1 MSNDDQLKVRQTV
14 SKKKSFKELTIVRDI
29 IFWIDFVG
37 EGQNENAIFARPFN
51 EKEAFPQKLTIKKY
65 NIKNNFHG
73 YGGKSYKCIYLKNNF
88 YLIWIDQITNAV
100 WFQIFKEVASNY
112 RIQKRYLDSVQEPR
126 QLSKSIDGN
135 FDSSFVISQKNFL
148 YGICEINNRDY
159 LFSLNLK
166 KTKQDI
172 YRIKKFKNFAGELSS
187 NSSASLL
194 SWVEWDSPYM
204 PWEKNDLCFAQIDLD
219 GDIKKI
225 TKFSNNLINAKKNVS
240 FFQPY
245 WISETL
251 LVCSED
257 SSGWWNLLF
266 LDVSEI
272 ENIGIKKRVE
282 RNLIEYGVPQWVSG
296 ITFFSGSIKN
306 LFCIAKKDDGLIV
319 EQYKDLVLVKEFS
332 TPFTSISDFSVF
344 GKKVLLK
351 GNGSDFLGIV
361 FEIDFAKKILSN
373 FSEPIFVHLIKD
385 CSKPETFW
393 FNGFEDQSTHSFL
406 YKPLVE
412 NFRKPPLLVRAHSG
426 PTSCFDGSYNS
437 EVQYWTSKGFF
448 VAEVNYGGSSGF
460 GKAYRERLNYKWG
473 IVDSYDCKALVL
485 ELIKS
490 NQVDSEEVVIFGNS
504 AGGFTALNCLL
515 YLSFFTAAICKYPV
529 LNLKAMHYNTHRFE
543 KDYLNS
549 LVGNYAKNHDD
560 YINRSPINHIN
571 KIKKPILLFHGKKDT
586 VISYKQ
592 TLKIQEILIQNNKY
606 SEVIFFDNEGHG
618 FRNIENKEVVMQKSK
633 EFLKNALNKPLKLRK
648 YTQPTKAS
656 QKKRVEVKKKR
667 GELKKRRQKETTYQ
681 I

>member
-29 IFWIDFVG
+29 IFWIDLVG

-51 EKEAFPQKLTIKKY
+51 EKEAFPQKLTSKKY

-112 RIQKRYLDSVQEPR
+112 RSQKRYLDSVQEPR

-187 NSSASLL
+187 NTSFSLF

-219 GDIKKI
+219 GEITKIKK
-225 TKFSNNLINAKKNVS
+225 FSDKLINAQKNVS

-257 SSGWWNLLF
+257 SSGWWNLLI
-266 LDVSEI
+266 LDASKI
-272 ENIGIKKRVE
+272 ENISIKKRVK
-282 RNLIEYGVPQWVSG
+282 RNFVEYGVPQWVSG
-296 ITFFSGSIKN
+296 ITFFSWKIKDLFCLAKKEKN
-306 LFCIAKKDDGLIV
+306 LVV
-319 EQYKDLVLVKEFS
+319 EQYKNLKFVKEFS

-344 GKKVLLK
+344 EKKVVLK
-351 GNGSDFLGIV
+351 GHGSDFLGNLLEIDCKNEVLSNV
-361 FEIDFAKKILSN
+361 FEETNA
-373 FSEPIFVHLIKD
+373 EHIKD
-385 CSKPETFW
+385 CSKPESFW
-393 FNGFEDQSTHSFL
+393 FKGFEDKSTHSFL
-406 YKPLVE
+406 YRPLVE
-412 NFRKPPLLVRAHSG
+412 KFRKPPLFVRAHSG
-426 PTSCFDGSYNS
+426 PTLFFDGSYNS

-473 IVDSYDCKALVL
+473 IVDSYDCKALAL

-490 NQVDSEEVVIFGNS
+490 NQVDSEKVVISGNS
-504 AGGFTALNCLL
+504 AGGLTALNCLL
-515 YLSFFTAAICKYPV
+515 YGSIFTAAICKYPV
-529 LNLKAMHYNTHRFE
+529 IDLKDMYYNTHRFE

-560 YINRSPINHIN
+560 YINRSPINYIN
-571 KIKKPILLFHGKKDT
+571 KIKKPILLFHGKKDI

-592 TLKIQEILIQNNKY
+592 TLKIQEILNQNNKY

-618 FRNIENKEVVMQKSK
+618 FRNIETKEVVMQKSQ
-633 EFLKNALNKPLKLRK
+633 EFLKNALN
-648 YTQPTKAS
+648 
-656 QKKRVEVKKKR
+656 
-667 GELKKRRQKETTYQ
+667 

>member
-1 MSNDDQLKVRQTV
+1 MRHDYKLNVRQTE
-14 SKKKSFKELTIVRDI
+14 SKKIAFKELTIIRDI
-29 IFWIDFVG
+29 TFWIDVVG
-37 EGQNENAIFARPFN
+37 ESQNENAIFARPFN
-51 EKEAFPQKLTIKKY
+51 VKEAIPQQLTSKKY
-65 NIKNNFHG
+65 KIKNNFHG
-73 YGGKSYKCIYLKNNF
+73 YGGKSYKCINFKNNF
-88 YLIWIDQITNAV
+88 YLIWIDQITKAV
-100 WFQIFKEVASNY
+100 WFQIFKEAESTDISQN
-112 RIQKRYLDSVQEPR
+112 KYLVSVQEPN
-126 QLSKSIDGN
+126 QLSKSIHGN
-135 FDSSFVISQKNFL
+135 FDSSFVISKKNLL

-172 YRIKKFKNFAGELSS
+172 HRIKKFKNFAGELSS
-187 NSSASLL
+187 NRSANLL
-194 SWVEWDSPYM
+194 SWIEWDSPYM
-204 PWEKNDLCFAQIDLD
+204 PWEKNELFFAQIDHN
-219 GDIKKI
+219 GEIQKIK
-225 TKFSNNLINAKKNVS
+225 KFSNKLINSKKNVS

-245 WISETL
+245 WISETH

-272 ENIGIKKRVE
+272 ENIFIKKRVE
-282 RNLIEYGVPQWVSG
+282 RNFIEYGAPQWVTG
-296 ITFFSGSIKN
+296 ITFFSGNKKN
-306 LFCIAKKDDGLIV
+306 LFCVAKKENSLIL
-319 EQYKDLVLVKEFS
+319 EQYKDLEFVKEFS

-344 GKKVLLK
+344 RKKVLLK
-351 GNGSDFLGIV
+351 GYGSDFLGIV
-361 FEIDFAKKILSN
+361 FEIDFAKKVLSN
-373 FSEPIFVHLIKD
+373 FSEHNHFDHIKD

-393 FNGFEDQSTHSFL
+393 FKGFEDKSTHCFL
-406 YKPLVE
+406 YRPLVE

-485 ELIKS
+485 ELIKL
-490 NQVDSEEVVIFGNS
+490 NQVDSEKVVIFGNS
-504 AGGFTALNCLL
+504 AGGLTALNCLL
-515 YLSFFTAAICKYPV
+515 YGSIFSAAICKYPV
-529 LNLKAMHYNTHRFE
+529 TDLKDMHYNTHRFE

-549 LVGNYAKNHDD
+549 LVGNYAKDHYD

-618 FRNIENKEVVMQKSK
+618 FRNIENKEEVMQKSQK
-633 EFLKNALNKPLKLRK
+633 FLKNALN
-648 YTQPTKAS
+648 
-656 QKKRVEVKKKR
+656 
-667 GELKKRRQKETTYQ
+667 

>member
-1 MSNDDQLKVRQTV
+1 M
-14 SKKKSFKELTIVRDI
+14 
-29 IFWIDFVG
+29 
-37 EGQNENAIFARPFN
+37 
-51 EKEAFPQKLTIKKY
+51 
-65 NIKNNFHG
+65 
-73 YGGKSYKCIYLKNNF
+73 
-88 YLIWIDQITNAV
+88 IWIDQITNAV

-112 RIQKRYLDSVQEPR
+112 RSQKRYLDSVQEPR
-126 QLSKSIDGN
+126 QLSKSIVGN
-135 FDSSFVISQKNFL
+135 FDSSFVISHKNFL

-172 YRIKKFKNFAGELSS
+172 HRIKKFKNFAGELSS
-187 NSSASLL
+187 NTSISLI

-219 GDIKKI
+219 GEITKIKK
-225 TKFSNNLINAKKNVS
+225 FSDNLINAKKNVS

-266 LDVSEI
+266 LDASKI
-272 ENIGIKKRVE
+272 ENIFIKKRVE
-282 RNLIEYGVPQWVSG
+282 RNFVEYGVPQWVSG
-296 ITFFSGSIKN
+296 ITFFSGDIKN
-306 LFCIAKKDDGLIV
+306 LFCLAKKENNFVV
-319 EQYKDLVLVKEFS
+319 EQYKDLQFVKEFS

-344 GKKVLLK
+344 RNNVLLK
-351 GNGSDFLGIV
+351 GYGSDFLGNLLEIDCKKEVLLNV
-361 FEIDFAKKILSN
+361 FEEINA
-373 FSEPIFVHLIKD
+373 EYIKD
-385 CSKPETFW
+385 CSKPESFW
-393 FNGFEDQSTHSFL
+393 FKGFEDKSTHSFL
-406 YKPLVE
+406 YRPLVE
-412 NFRKPPLLVRAHSG
+412 KFRKPPLFVRAHSG
-426 PTSCFDGSYNS
+426 PTSFFDGSYNS
-437 EVQYWTSKGFF
+437 EVQHWTSKGFL

-460 GKAYRERLNYKWG
+460 GKAYRDRLHNKWG
-473 IVDSYDCKALVL
+473 IVDSYDCKALAL

-490 NQVDSEEVVIFGNS
+490 DLVDSEKVVIFGNS
-504 AGGFTALNCLL
+504 AGGLTALNCLL
-515 YLSFFTAAICKYPV
+515 YGSIFKAAICKYPV
-529 LNLKAMHYNTHRFE
+529 IDLKDMHYNTHRFE

-549 LVGNYAKNHDD
+549 LVGNYEQNYDN

-606 SEVIFFDNEGHG
+606 SEVMFFENEGHG
-618 FRNIENKEVVMQKSK
+618 FKNIENKEVVMQKSQ
-633 EFLKNALNKPLKLRK
+633 EFLKNALN
-648 YTQPTKAS
+648 
-656 QKKRVEVKKKR
+656 
-667 GELKKRRQKETTYQ
+667 

>member
-1 MSNDDQLKVRQTV
+1 
-14 SKKKSFKELTIVRDI
+14 
-29 IFWIDFVG
+29 
-37 EGQNENAIFARPFN
+37 
-51 EKEAFPQKLTIKKY
+51 
-65 NIKNNFHG
+65 
-73 YGGKSYKCIYLKNNF
+73 
-88 YLIWIDQITNAV
+88 LIWIDQITNAV

-112 RIQKRYLDSVQEPR
+112 RSQKRYLDSVQQPR

-187 NSSASLL
+187 NTSVSIL

-204 PWEKNDLCFAQIDLD
+204 PWEKNELFFAQIDLD
-219 GDIKKI
+219 GEITKIKK
-225 TKFSNNLINAKKNVS
+225 FSDKLINAKKNVS

-266 LDVSEI
+266 LDASKI
-272 ENIGIKKRVE
+272 ENIFIKKRVE
-282 RNLIEYGVPQWVSG
+282 RNFVEYGVPQWVSG
-296 ITFFSGSIKN
+296 ITFFSGDIKD
-306 LFCIAKKDDGLIV
+306 LFCLAKKENNFVV
-319 EQYKDLVLVKEFS
+319 EQYIDLQLVKEFS

-344 GKKVLLK
+344 EKKVVLK
-351 GNGSDFLGIV
+351 GHGSNFHGNLLEIDCKKEVLSNV
-361 FEIDFAKKILSN
+361 FEEINA
-373 FSEPIFVHLIKD
+373 EYIKD
-385 CSKPETFW
+385 CLKPESYW
-393 FNGFEDQSTHSFL
+393 FKGFESQYTHSFL
-406 YKPLVE
+406 YRPLVK

-473 IVDSYDCKALVL
+473 IVDSYDCKALAL

-490 NQVDSEEVVIFGNS
+490 NQVDSEKVVIFGNS
-504 AGGFTALNCLL
+504 AGGLTALNCLL
-515 YLSFFTAAICKYPV
+515 YGSIFTAAICKYPV
-529 LNLKAMHYNTHRFE
+529 IDLEDMHYNTHRFE

-618 FRNIENKEVVMQKSK
+618 FRNIENKEVVMQKSQ
-633 EFLKNALNKPLKLRK
+633 EFLKNALNF
-648 YTQPTKAS
+648 
-656 QKKRVEVKKKR
+656 
-667 GELKKRRQKETTYQ
+667 
-681 I
+681 

>member
-1 MSNDDQLKVRQTV
+1 MSNDDQLKIKQTV
-14 SKKKSFKELTIVRDI
+14 FKKKSLKELTIVRNI
-29 IFWIDFVG
+29 IFWIDNVG

-51 EKEAFPQKLTIKKY
+51 EKEAFPQKLTSKKY

-88 YLIWIDQITNAV
+88 YLVWIDQITKAV

-112 RIQKRYLDSVQEPR
+112 RSQKKYLDSVQEPR

-135 FDSSFVISQKNFL
+135 FDSSFVISQKFFL

-187 NSSASLL
+187 NTSVSLL

-204 PWEKNDLCFAQIDLD
+204 PWEKNDLCFAQIGLD
-219 GDIKKI
+219 GEIIKIKK
-225 TKFSNNLINAKKNVS
+225 FSDKLINAKKNVS

-266 LDVSEI
+266 LDASKI
-272 ENIGIKKRVE
+272 ENIFIKKRVE
-282 RNLIEYGVPQWVSG
+282 RNFVEYGVPQWVSG
-296 ITFFSGSIKN
+296 ITFFSGDLKD
-306 LFCIAKKDDGLIV
+306 LFCLAKKENNLVV
-319 EQYKDLVLVKEFS
+319 EQYKDLQFVKEFS

-344 GKKVLLK
+344 KKKVVLK
-351 GNGSDFLGIV
+351 GNGSDFLGNFLEIDYKKEVLSNV
-361 FEIDFAKKILSN
+361 FEEINA
-373 FSEPIFVHLIKD
+373 EYIKD
-385 CSKPETFW
+385 CSKPESFW
-393 FNGFEDQSTHSFL
+393 FKGFEDKSTHSFL
-406 YKPLVE
+406 YRPLVE
-412 NFRKPPLLVRAHSG
+412 NFEKPPLLVRAHSG

-473 IVDSYDCKALVL
+473 IVDSYDCKALAL

-490 NQVDSEEVVIFGNS
+490 NQVDSEKVVIFGNS
-504 AGGFTALNCLL
+504 AGGLTALNCLL
-515 YLSFFTAAICKYPV
+515 NGSIFSAAICKYPV
-529 LNLKAMHYNTHRFE
+529 IDLKDMHYNTHRFE
-543 KDYLNS
+543 KDYLRS
-549 LVGNYAKNHDD
+549 LLGNYEEHLDD
-560 YINRSPINHIN
+560 YINRSPINQIN

-592 TLKIQEILIQNNKY
+592 TLKIQEILIQKNKY

-618 FRNIENKEVVMQKSK
+618 FRNIENKEVVMQKSQ
-633 EFLKNALNKPLKLRK
+633 EFLKNALN
-648 YTQPTKAS
+648 
-656 QKKRVEVKKKR
+656 
-667 GELKKRRQKETTYQ
+667 

>member
-1 MSNDDQLKVRQTV
+1 MSNDDQLKVRHTV

-29 IFWIDFVG
+29 IFWIDLVG
-37 EGQNENAIFARPFN
+37 EDQNENAIFVRPFN
-51 EKEAFPQKLTIKKY
+51 EKEALPQKLTSKKY

-88 YLIWIDQITNAV
+88 YLIWIDQITNAL

-112 RIQKRYLDSVQEPR
+112 RSQKRYLDLVQEPR

-135 FDSSFVISQKNFL
+135 FDSSFVISKKNFL

-172 YRIKKFKNFAGELSS
+172 YQIKKFKNFAGELSS
-187 NSSASLL
+187 NTSVSLL

-204 PWEKNDLCFAQIDLD
+204 PWDKNDLCFAQIDLD
-219 GDIKKI
+219 GEITIIKK
-225 TKFSNNLINAKKNVS
+225 FSDKLINAKKNVS

-266 LDVSEI
+266 LDASKI
-272 ENIGIKKRVE
+272 ENIFIKKRVK
-282 RNLIEYGVPQWVSG
+282 RNFVEYGVPQWVSG
-296 ITFFSGSIKN
+296 ITFFSGDIKD
-306 LFCIAKKDDGLIV
+306 LFCLAKKENNLVV
-319 EQYKDLVLVKEFS
+319 EQYKDLQFVKEFS

-344 GKKVLLK
+344 EKKVVLK
-351 GNGSDFLGIV
+351 GHGSDFLGNLLEIDCNNEVLSNV
-361 FEIDFAKKILSN
+361 FEEIKA
-373 FSEPIFVHLIKD
+373 EYIKD

-393 FNGFEDQSTHSFL
+393 FKGFEAQSTHSLL

-460 GKAYRERLNYKWG
+460 GKVYRERLNYKWG
-473 IVDSYDCKALVL
+473 IVDSYDCKALAL

-490 NQVDSEEVVIFGNS
+490 NQVDSEKVVIFGNS
-504 AGGFTALNCLL
+504 AGGLTALNCLL
-515 YLSFFTAAICKYPV
+515 YGSIFTAAICKYPV
-529 LNLKAMHYNTHRFE
+529 IDLKDMHYNTHRFE

-549 LVGNYAKNHDD
+549 LVGNYAKKHDD
-560 YINRSPINHIN
+560 YINRSPINHID
-571 KIKKPILLFHGKKDT
+571 KIKKPILFFHGKKDT

-618 FRNIENKEVVMQKSK
+618 FRNIENKKAVMQKSQ
-633 EFLKNALNKPLKLRK
+633 EFLKNALN
-648 YTQPTKAS
+648 
-656 QKKRVEVKKKR
+656 
-667 GELKKRRQKETTYQ
+667 

>member
-1 MSNDDQLKVRQTV
+1 MSNDNKLKVRQTE
-14 SKKKSFKELTIVRDI
+14 SKKNAFKELTIIRDT
-29 IFWIDFVG
+29 IFWIDVVG
-37 EGQNENAIFARPFN
+37 EGQNKNAIFARPFN
-51 EKEAFPQKLTIKKY
+51 LKEAFPQQLTSKKY

-73 YGGKSYKCIYLKNNF
+73 YGGKSYKCINFKNNF
-88 YLIWIDQITNAV
+88 YLIWIDQITKAV
-100 WFQIFKEVASNY
+100 WFQIFKEAASTY
-112 RIQKRYLDSVQEPR
+112 RSQNKYLVSVQEPN

-135 FDSSFVISQKNFL
+135 FDSSFVISEKNLL

-172 YRIKKFKNFAGELSS
+172 HRIKKFKNFAGELSS
-187 NSSASLL
+187 NTSANLL
-194 SWVEWDSPYM
+194 SWIEWDSPYM
-204 PWEKNDLCFAQIDLD
+204 PWEKNELFFAQIDLN
-219 GDIKKI
+219 GEIQKIK
-225 TKFSNNLINAKKNVS
+225 KFSNNLINSKKNVS

-245 WISETL
+245 WISETH

-272 ENIGIKKRVE
+272 ENIFIKKRVE
-282 RNLIEYGVPQWVSG
+282 RNLIEYGAPQWVSG
-296 ITFFSGSIKN
+296 ITFFSGTIKN
-306 LFCIAKKDDGLIV
+306 LFCVAKKETCLIV
-319 EQYKDLVLVKEFS
+319 EQYKDLEFVKEFS

-344 GKKVLLK
+344 RTKVLFK
-351 GNGSDFLGIV
+351 GYGSDFLGIV
-361 FEIDFAKKILSN
+361 FEIDFAKKVLSN
-373 FSEPIFVHLIKD
+373 FSEQIFFDHMRD

-393 FNGFEDQSTHSFL
+393 FKGFEGQSTHSFL

-437 EVQYWTSKGFF
+437 EVQYWTSRGFF

-473 IVDSYDCKALVL
+473 IIDSYDCKALAL
-485 ELIKS
+485 ELIKL
-490 NQVDSEEVVIFGNS
+490 NQVDSEKVVIFGNS
-504 AGGFTALNCLL
+504 AGGLTALNCLL
-515 YLSFFTAAICKYPV
+515 YGSIFTAAICKYPV
-529 LNLKAMHYNTHRFE
+529 IDLKDMHYNTHRFE

-571 KIKKPILLFHGKKDT
+571 KIKKPILLFHGKKDK

-618 FRNIENKEVVMQKSK
+618 FRNIENKEVVMQKSQ
-633 EFLKNALNKPLKLRK
+633 EFLKSALN
-648 YTQPTKAS
+648 
-656 QKKRVEVKKKR
+656 
-667 GELKKRRQKETTYQ
+667 

>member
-14 SKKKSFKELTIVRDI
+14 SRKKSFKELTIVRNI
-29 IFWIDFVG
+29 IFWVDFVG
-37 EGQNENAIFARPFN
+37 EDQNENAIFARPFN
-51 EKEAFPQKLTIKKY
+51 EKEAFPQKLTSKKY

-100 WFQIFKEVASNY
+100 WFQIFKEEESNY

-148 YGICEINNRDY
+148 YGICEIKNRDY

-187 NSSASLL
+187 NTSVSLL
-194 SWVEWDSPYM
+194 SWVEWDYPYM

-219 GDIKKI
+219 GEITKIKK
-225 TKFSNNLINAKKNVS
+225 FSDKLINAKKKVS

-266 LDVSEI
+266 LEASKI
-272 ENIGIKKRVE
+272 ENIFIKKRVE
-282 RNLIEYGVPQWVSG
+282 RNFVEYGVPQWVSG
-296 ITFFSGSIKN
+296 ITFFSGDIKD
-306 LFCIAKKDDGLIV
+306 LFCLAKKENNLVV
-319 EQYKDLVLVKEFS
+319 EQYKDLQFVKEFS

-344 GKKVLLK
+344 EKKVVMK
-351 GNGSDFLGIV
+351 GHGYDFLGNFLEIDCKKEVLSNV
-361 FEIDFAKKILSN
+361 FEEINA
-373 FSEPIFVHLIKD
+373 EYIKD
-385 CSKPETFW
+385 SSKPESFW
-393 FNGFEDQSTHSFL
+393 FKGFEAQSTHSFL
-406 YKPLVE
+406 YRPLVE

-448 VAEVNYGGSSGF
+448 VAEVNYGGSSGY
-460 GKAYRERLNYKWG
+460 GKAYRERLNHKWG
-473 IVDSYDCKALVL
+473 IVDSYDCNALAL

-490 NQVDSEEVVIFGNS
+490 KKVDSEKVVIFGNS
-504 AGGFTALNCLL
+504 AGGLTALNCLL
-515 YLSFFTAAICKYPV
+515 YGSIFKAAICKYPV
-529 LNLKAMHYNTHRFE
+529 IDLKDMHYNTHRFE

-549 LVGNYAKNHDD
+549 LVGDYAKNHDD
-560 YINRSPINHIN
+560 YINRSPISHIN
-571 KIKKPILLFHGKKDT
+571 NIKKPILLFHGKKDT

-592 TLKIQEILIQNNKY
+592 TLRIQETLIQNNKY

-618 FRNIENKEVVMQKSK
+618 FRNIENREVVMQKSQ
-633 EFLKNALNKPLKLRK
+633 EFLKNALN
-648 YTQPTKAS
+648 
-656 QKKRVEVKKKR
+656 
-667 GELKKRRQKETTYQ
+667 

>member
-1 MSNDDQLKVRQTV
+1 MSNDDKLKVRQTE
-14 SKKKSFKELTIVRDI
+14 SKKKAFKELTIIRDT
-29 IFWIDFVG
+29 IFWIDVVG

-51 EKEAFPQKLTIKKY
+51 DKEAFPQKLTSKKY

-73 YGGKSYKCIYLKNNF
+73 YGGKSYKCINFKNNF
-88 YLIWIDQITNAV
+88 YLIWIDQITKAV
-100 WFQIFKEVASNY
+100 WFQIFKEAASTDRSQN
-112 RIQKRYLDSVQEPR
+112 KYLVSVQEPN

-135 FDSSFVISQKNFL
+135 FDSSFVISEKNLL

-172 YRIKKFKNFAGELSS
+172 HRIKKFKNFAGELSS
-187 NSSASLL
+187 NTSANLL
-194 SWVEWDSPYM
+194 SWIEWDSPYM
-204 PWEKNDLCFAQIDLD
+204 PWEKNELFFAQIDLD
-219 GDIKKI
+219 GEIQKIK
-225 TKFSNNLINAKKNVS
+225 KFSNKLINSKKNVS

-245 WISETL
+245 WISETH

-272 ENIGIKKRVE
+272 ENIFIKKRVE
-282 RNLIEYGVPQWVSG
+282 RNLIEYGAPQWVTG
-296 ITFFSGSIKN
+296 ITFFSGTIKN
-306 LFCIAKKDDGLIV
+306 LFCVAKKENSLIV
-319 EQYKDLVLVKEFS
+319 EQYKDLEFVKEFS

-344 GKKVLLK
+344 RKKVLLK
-351 GNGSDFLGIV
+351 GYGSDFLGIV
-361 FEIDFAKKILSN
+361 FEIDFAKKVLSN
-373 FSEPIFVHLIKD
+373 FSEQIFFDHIKD

-393 FNGFEDQSTHSFL
+393 FKGFEAQSTHSFL

-473 IVDSYDCKALVL
+473 IVDSYDCKALAL

-490 NQVDSEEVVIFGNS
+490 NQVDSEKVVIFGNS
-504 AGGFTALNCLL
+504 AGGLTALNCLL
-515 YLSFFTAAICKYPV
+515 YGSIFTAAICKYPV
-529 LNLKAMHYNTHRFE
+529 IDLKDMHYNTHRFE

-606 SEVIFFDNEGHG
+606 SEVIFFENEGHG
-618 FRNIENKEVVMQKSK
+618 FKNIENKEIVMQKSRK
-633 EFLKNALNKPLKLRK
+633 FLKKALNL
-648 YTQPTKAS
+648 
-656 QKKRVEVKKKR
+656 
-667 GELKKRRQKETTYQ
+667 
-681 I
+681 

>member
-1 MSNDDQLKVRQTV
+1 MSNDDKLKVKQTE
-14 SKKKSFKELTIVRDI
+14 SKKTSFKELTIIRDT
-29 IFWIDFVG
+29 IFWIDVVG
-37 EGQNENAIFARPFN
+37 ESQNENAIFARPFN
-51 EKEAFPQKLTIKKY
+51 DKEAFPQKLTSKKY

-73 YGGKSYKCIYLKNNF
+73 YGGKSYKCINFKNNF
-88 YLIWIDQITNAV
+88 YLIWIDQITKAV
-100 WFQIFKEVASNY
+100 WFQIFKEAASND
-112 RIQKRYLDSVQEPR
+112 RSQNKYLVSVQEPS

-135 FDSSFVISQKNFL
+135 FDSSFVISEKNFL

-166 KTKQDI
+166 KNKQDI
-172 YRIKKFKNFAGELSS
+172 HLIKKFKNFAAELSS
-187 NSSASLL
+187 NTSANLL
-194 SWVEWDSPYM
+194 SWIEWDYPYM
-204 PWEKNDLCFAQIDLD
+204 PWEKNELFFAQIDLD
-219 GDIKKI
+219 GEIQKIK
-225 TKFSNNLINAKKNVS
+225 KFSNKLINSKKNVS

-272 ENIGIKKRVE
+272 ESIVIKKRVK
-282 RNLIEYGVPQWVSG
+282 RNLIEYGAPQWVTG
-296 ITFFSGSIKN
+296 ITYFSGTIKN
-306 LFCIAKKDDGLIV
+306 LFCVAKKENSLIV
-319 EQYKDLVLVKEFS
+319 EQYEDLEFVKEFS

-344 GKKVLLK
+344 RKKVLFK
-351 GNGSDFLGIV
+351 GYGFDFLGIL
-361 FEIDFAKKILSN
+361 FEIDFAKKVLSN
-373 FSEPIFVHLIKD
+373 FSEQIFCDHIKD

-393 FNGFEDQSTHSFL
+393 FKGFEAKSTHSFL

-460 GKAYRERLNYKWG
+460 GKAYRERLNHKWG
-473 IVDSYDCKALVL
+473 IVDSYDCKALAL
-485 ELIKS
+485 ELIKL
-490 NQVDSEEVVIFGNS
+490 NQVDRENVVIFGNS
-504 AGGFTALNCLL
+504 AGGLTALNCLL
-515 YLSFFTAAICKYPV
+515 YGSIFTAAICKYPV
-529 LNLKAMHYNTHRFE
+529 VDLKDMHYNTHRFE

-549 LVGNYAKNHDD
+549 LVGNYAKNRDD
-560 YINRSPINHIN
+560 YINRSPIKHMY

-618 FRNIENKEVVMQKSK
+618 FRNVENKKIVMQKSQ
-633 EFLKNALNKPLKLRK
+633 EFLKNALN
-648 YTQPTKAS
+648 
-656 QKKRVEVKKKR
+656 
-667 GELKKRRQKETTYQ
+667 

>member
-14 SKKKSFKELTIVRDI
+14 SKKKSFKELTIVRNI
-29 IFWIDFVG
+29 IFWVDFVG
-37 EGQNENAIFARPFN
+37 EDQNENAIFARPFN
-51 EKEAFPQKLTIKKY
+51 EKEAFPQKLTSKKY

-100 WFQIFKEVASNY
+100 WFQIFKEEESNY

-187 NSSASLL
+187 NTSVSLL
-194 SWVEWDSPYM
+194 SWVEWDYPYM

-219 GDIKKI
+219 GEITKIKK
-225 TKFSNNLINAKKNVS
+225 FSDKLINAKKKVS

-266 LDVSEI
+266 LEASKI
-272 ENIGIKKRVE
+272 ENIFIKKRVE
-282 RNLIEYGVPQWVSG
+282 RNFVEYGVPQWVSG
-296 ITFFSGSIKN
+296 ITFFSGDIKD
-306 LFCIAKKDDGLIV
+306 LFCLAKKENNLVV
-319 EQYKDLVLVKEFS
+319 EQYKDLQFVKEFS
-332 TPFTSISDFSVF
+332 TSFTSISDFSVF
-344 GKKVLLK
+344 EKKVVMK
-351 GNGSDFLGIV
+351 GHGYDFLGNFLEIDCKKEVLSNV
-361 FEIDFAKKILSN
+361 FEEINA
-373 FSEPIFVHLIKD
+373 EYIKD
-385 CSKPETFW
+385 SSKPESFW
-393 FNGFEDQSTHSFL
+393 FKGFEAQSTHSFL
-406 YKPLVE
+406 YRPLVE

-448 VAEVNYGGSSGF
+448 VAEVNYGGSSGY
-460 GKAYRERLNYKWG
+460 GKAYRERLNHKWG
-473 IVDSYDCKALVL
+473 IVDSYDCNALAL

-490 NQVDSEEVVIFGNS
+490 KKVDSEKVVIFGNS
-504 AGGFTALNCLL
+504 AGGLTALNCLL
-515 YLSFFTAAICKYPV
+515 YGSIFKAAICKYPV
-529 LNLKAMHYNTHRFE
+529 IDLKDMHYNTHRFE

-549 LVGNYAKNHDD
+549 LVGDYAKNHDD
-560 YINRSPINHIN
+560 YINRSPISHIN
-571 KIKKPILLFHGKKDT
+571 NIKKPILLFHGKKDT

-592 TLKIQEILIQNNKY
+592 TLRIQETLIQNNKY

-618 FRNIENKEVVMQKSK
+618 FRNIENREVVMQKSQ
-633 EFLKNALNKPLKLRK
+633 EFLKNALN
-648 YTQPTKAS
+648 
-656 QKKRVEVKKKR
+656 
-667 GELKKRRQKETTYQ
+667 

>member
-37 EGQNENAIFARPFN
+37 ERQNENAIFARPFN
-51 EKEAFPQKLTIKKY
+51 EKEAFPQKLTSKKY

-112 RIQKRYLDSVQEPR
+112 RSPKRYLDSVQEPR
-126 QLSKSIDGN
+126 QLSKSIVGN

-159 LFSLNLK
+159 LFSLSLK

-187 NSSASLL
+187 NTSVSLL

-204 PWEKNDLCFAQIDLD
+204 HWEKNDLCFAQIDLD
-219 GDIKKI
+219 GEITKIKKLSD
-225 TKFSNNLINAKKNVS
+225 KLINAKKNVS
-240 FFQPY
+240 FVQPY
-245 WISETL
+245 WISESL

-266 LDVSEI
+266 LDASKI
-272 ENIGIKKRVE
+272 ENIFIKKRVE
-282 RNLIEYGVPQWVSG
+282 RNFVEYGVPQWVSG
-296 ITFFSGSIKN
+296 ITFFSGDIKD
-306 LFCIAKKDDGLIV
+306 LFCLAKKENNLVV
-319 EQYKDLVLVKEFS
+319 EQYKDLQFVKEFS

-344 GKKVLLK
+344 EKKVVLK
-351 GNGSDFLGIV
+351 GHGSDFLGNLLEIDCKKEVLSNV
-361 FEIDFAKKILSN
+361 FEEINA
-373 FSEPIFVHLIKD
+373 EYIKD

-393 FNGFEDQSTHSFL
+393 FKGFEAQSTHSFL

-448 VAEVNYGGSSGF
+448 VAEVNYGGSTGF

-473 IVDSYDCKALVL
+473 IVDSYDCKALAL

-490 NQVDSEEVVIFGNS
+490 NQVDSEKVVIFGNS
-504 AGGFTALNCLL
+504 AGGLTALNCLL
-515 YLSFFTAAICKYPV
+515 YGSIFTAAICKYPV
-529 LNLKAMHYNTHRFE
+529 IDLKDMHYNTHRFE

-549 LVGNYAKNHDD
+549 LVGNYSKNHDD
-560 YINRSPINHIN
+560 YINRSPINYLN
-571 KIKKPILLFHGKKDT
+571 KIKKPILLFHGKKDI

-606 SEVIFFDNEGHG
+606 SEVILFDNEGHG
-618 FRNIENKEVVMQKSK
+618 FRNIENKEVVMQKTQ
-633 EFLKNALNKPLKLRK
+633 EFLKNALN
-648 YTQPTKAS
+648 
-656 QKKRVEVKKKR
+656 
-667 GELKKRRQKETTYQ
+667 

>member
-1 MSNDDQLKVRQTV
+1 MSNDDKLKVRQTE
-14 SKKKSFKELTIVRDI
+14 SKKNAFKELTIIRDI
-29 IFWIDFVG
+29 IFWIDVVG
-37 EGQNENAIFARPFN
+37 EGRNENAIFARPFN
-51 EKEAFPQKLTIKKY
+51 AKEAIPQQLTSKKY
-65 NIKNNFHG
+65 DIKNNFHG
-73 YGGKSYKCIYLKNNF
+73 YGGKSYKCINFKNNF
-88 YLIWIDQITNAV
+88 YLIWIDQITKAV
-100 WFQIFKEVASNY
+100 WFQIFKEASSTY
-112 RIQKRYLDSVQEPR
+112 RSQNKYLVSVQEPN

-135 FDSSFVISQKNFL
+135 FDSSFVISANNLL

-172 YRIKKFKNFAGELSS
+172 HRIKKFKNFAGELSS
-187 NSSASLL
+187 NRSANLL
-194 SWVEWDSPYM
+194 SWIEWDSPYM
-204 PWEKNDLCFAQIDLD
+204 PWEKNELFFAQIDQD
-219 GDIKKI
+219 GEIQKIK
-225 TKFSNNLINAKKNVS
+225 KFSNKLINSQKNVS

-245 WISETL
+245 WISETH

-272 ENIGIKKRVE
+272 ENIFIEKRVE
-282 RNLIEYGVPQWVSG
+282 RNLIEYGAPQWVTG
-296 ITFFSGSIKN
+296 ITFFSGNKKN
-306 LFCIAKKDDGLIV
+306 FFCVAKKENSLIV
-319 EQYKDLVLVKEFS
+319 EQYKDLEFVKEFF

-344 GKKVLLK
+344 RKKVLLK
-351 GNGSDFLGIV
+351 GYGSDFLGIV
-361 FEIDFAKKILSN
+361 FEIDFAKKVLSN
-373 FSEPIFVHLIKD
+373 FSEQIFFDYIKD

-393 FNGFEDQSTHSFL
+393 FKGFEDKSTHCFL
-406 YKPLVE
+406 YRPLVQ

-473 IVDSYDCKALVL
+473 IVDSYDCKALAL

-490 NQVDSEEVVIFGNS
+490 NQVDSEKVVIFGNS

-515 YLSFFTAAICKYPV
+515 YGSIFTAAICKYPV
-529 LNLKAMHYNTHRFE
+529 IDLKDMHYNTHRFE
-543 KDYLNS
+543 KNYLNS
-549 LVGNYAKNHDD
+549 LVGNYAKDHDE

-586 VISYKQ
+586 VISYEQ

-618 FRNIENKEVVMQKSK
+618 FRNIENKEVVMQKSQ
-633 EFLKNALNKPLKLRK
+633 EFLKNALN
-648 YTQPTKAS
+648 
-656 QKKRVEVKKKR
+656 
-667 GELKKRRQKETTYQ
+667 

>member
-29 IFWIDFVG
+29 IFWIDLVG

-51 EKEAFPQKLTIKKY
+51 EKEAFPQKLTSKKY

-73 YGGKSYKCIYLKNNF
+73 YGGKSYQCIYLKNNF

-100 WFQIFKEVASNY
+100 WFQIFKEVSTNY
-112 RIQKRYLDSVQEPR
+112 RSQKRYLDSVQEPR

-187 NSSASLL
+187 NTSVSLL
-194 SWVEWDSPYM
+194 SWVEWYSPYM

-219 GDIKKI
+219 GEI
-225 TKFSNNLINAKKNVS
+225 TKIKQFSDKLINSKKNVS

-266 LDVSEI
+266 LDASKI
-272 ENIGIKKRVE
+272 ENIFIKKRVE
-282 RNLIEYGVPQWVSG
+282 RNFVEYGVPQWVSG
-296 ITFFSGSIKN
+296 ITFFSGDIKD
-306 LFCIAKKDDGLIV
+306 LFCLAKKENNLVV
-319 EQYKDLVLVKEFS
+319 EQYKDLQFVKEFS

-344 GKKVLLK
+344 EKKVVLK
-351 GNGSDFLGIV
+351 GHGSDFLGNLLEIDCKKEVLSNV
-361 FEIDFAKKILSN
+361 FEEINA
-373 FSEPIFVHLIKD
+373 EYIKD
-385 CSKPETFW
+385 CSKPESFW
-393 FNGFEDQSTHSFL
+393 FKGFEDKSTHSFL
-406 YKPLVE
+406 YRPLVE
-412 NFRKPPLLVRAHSG
+412 NFRKPPLLIRAHSG
-426 PTSCFDGSYNS
+426 PTSCFDGTYNS
-437 EVQYWTSKGFF
+437 EVQYWSSKGFF

-460 GKAYRERLNYKWG
+460 GKAYRDRLNLKWG
-473 IVDSYDCKALVL
+473 IVDSYDCKALAL

-490 NQVDSEEVVIFGNS
+490 DLVDSEKVVIFGNS
-504 AGGFTALNCLL
+504 AGGLTALNCLL
-515 YLSFFTAAICKYPV
+515 YGSIFKAAICKYPV
-529 LNLKAMHYNTHRFE
+529 LDLKDMHYNTHRFE

-549 LVGNYAKNHDD
+549 LVGNYEKNYDE
-560 YINRSPINHIN
+560 YINRSPINKIH
-571 KIKKPILLFHGKKDT
+571 KIKQPILLFHGKKDK
-586 VISYKQ
+586 VISYKK
-592 TLKIQEILIQNNKY
+592 TLQIQEILIQNNKY
-606 SEVIFFDNEGHG
+606 SEVMFFENEGHG
-618 FRNIENKEVVMQKSK
+618 FKNIENKEVVMQKSQ
-633 EFLKNALNKPLKLRK
+633 EFLKNALN
-648 YTQPTKAS
+648 
-656 QKKRVEVKKKR
+656 
-667 GELKKRRQKETTYQ
+667 

>member
-1 MSNDDQLKVRQTV
+1 MSNDDKLKVRQTEC
-14 SKKKSFKELTIVRDI
+14 KKNAFKELTIIRDT
-29 IFWIDFVG
+29 IFWIDVVG
-37 EGQNENAIFARPFN
+37 EGLNENAIFSRPFN
-51 EKEAFPQKLTIKKY
+51 VKEAIPQQLTSKKY

-73 YGGKSYKCIYLKNNF
+73 YGGKSYKCINFKNNF
-88 YLIWIDQITNAV
+88 YLIWTDQITKAV
-100 WFQIFKEVASNY
+100 WFQIFKEASSTDRSQN
-112 RIQKRYLDSVQEPR
+112 KYLVSVQEPN

-135 FDSSFVISQKNFL
+135 FDSSFVISANNLL

-172 YRIKKFKNFAGELSS
+172 HRIKKFKNFAGELSS
-187 NSSASLL
+187 NRSANLL
-194 SWVEWDSPYM
+194 SWIEWDSPYM
-204 PWEKNDLCFAQIDLD
+204 PWEKNELFFAQIDQD
-219 GDIKKI
+219 GEIQKIK
-225 TKFSNNLINAKKNVS
+225 KFSNKLINSKKNVS

-245 WISETL
+245 WISETH

-272 ENIGIKKRVE
+272 ENIFIKKRVE
-282 RNLIEYGVPQWVSG
+282 RNLIEYGVPQWVTG
-296 ITFFSGSIKN
+296 ITFFSGNKKN
-306 LFCIAKKDDGLIV
+306 LFCVAKKENSLIV
-319 EQYKDLVLVKEFS
+319 EQYKDLEFVNEFS

-344 GKKVLLK
+344 RKKVLLK
-351 GNGSDFLGIV
+351 GYGSDFLGIV
-361 FEIDFAKKILSN
+361 FEIDFEKKLLSN
-373 FSEPIFVHLIKD
+373 FSEQIFFDHIKV

-393 FNGFEDQSTHSFL
+393 FKGFEDNSTHCFL
-406 YKPLVE
+406 YRPLVE

-460 GKAYRERLNYKWG
+460 GKEYRERLNYKWG
-473 IVDSYDCKALVL
+473 IVDSYDCKALAL

-490 NQVDSEEVVIFGNS
+490 NQVDSEKVVIFGNS
-504 AGGFTALNCLL
+504 AGGLTALNCLL
-515 YLSFFTAAICKYPV
+515 YGSIFTAAICKYPV
-529 LNLKAMHYNTHRFE
+529 IDLKDMHYNTHRFE
-543 KDYLNS
+543 KNYLNS

-560 YINRSPINHIN
+560 YINRSPINHIS

-592 TLKIQEILIQNNKY
+592 TLKIQEILIQNNKF

-618 FRNIENKEVVMQKSK
+618 FRNIENKEVVMQKSQ
-633 EFLKNALNKPLKLRK
+633 EFLKNALN
-648 YTQPTKAS
+648 
-656 QKKRVEVKKKR
+656 
-667 GELKKRRQKETTYQ
+667 

>member
-1 MSNDDQLKVRQTV
+1 MSNDDQLKVMQTV

-29 IFWIDFVG
+29 IFWIDLVG
-37 EGQNENAIFARPFN
+37 DSHIENAIFARPFN
-51 EKEAFPQKLTIKKY
+51 EKEAFPQKLTGKKY

-88 YLIWIDQITNAV
+88 YLIWIDQITNAI

-112 RIQKRYLDSVQEPR
+112 ISQKRYLDSVQEPR

-187 NSSASLL
+187 NTAFSLL

-204 PWEKNDLCFAQIDLD
+204 PWDKNYLYFAQIDLD
-219 GDIKKI
+219 GEITKIKK
-225 TKFSNNLINAKKNVS
+225 FSDKLINVKKNVS

-266 LDVSEI
+266 LDVSKI
-272 ENIGIKKRVE
+272 ENIFIKKRVA
-282 RNLIEYGVPQWVSG
+282 RNFVEYGVPQWVSG
-296 ITFFSGSIKN
+296 LTFFSGDIKD
-306 LFCIAKKDDGLIV
+306 LLCLAKKENNLVV
-319 EQYKDLVLVKEFS
+319 EQYKDLQFVKEFS

-344 GKKVLLK
+344 EKKVVLK
-351 GNGSDFLGIV
+351 GNGSDFLGNLLEIDCKKEVLSNV
-361 FEIDFAKKILSN
+361 FEEINA
-373 FSEPIFVHLIKD
+373 EYIKD
-385 CSKPETFW
+385 CSKPESFW
-393 FNGFEDQSTHSFL
+393 FRGFEDKSTHSFL
-406 YKPLVE
+406 YRPLVE
-412 NFRKPPLLVRAHSG
+412 KFRKPPLFVRAHSG
-426 PTSCFDGSYNS
+426 PTSFFDGSYNS

-473 IVDSYDCKALVL
+473 IVDSYDCKALAL

-490 NQVDSEEVVIFGNS
+490 NQVDSEKVVIFGNS
-504 AGGFTALNCLL
+504 AGGLTALNCLL
-515 YLSFFTAAICKYPV
+515 YGSIFKAAICKYPV
-529 LNLKAMHYNTHRFE
+529 IDLKDMYHNTHRFE

-549 LVGNYAKNHDD
+549 LVGNYAKNQDE
-560 YINRSPINHIN
+560 YIDRSPINHI
-571 KIKKPILLFHGKKDT
+571 KKLKKPTLLFHGKKDT
-586 VISYKQ
+586 VISYEQ
-592 TLKIQEILIQNNKY
+592 TLKIQEILIQNNRY

-618 FRNIENKEVVMQKSK
+618 FKNIENKEVVMQKSQ
-633 EFLKNALNKPLKLRK
+633 EFLKNALN
-648 YTQPTKAS
+648 
-656 QKKRVEVKKKR
+656 
-667 GELKKRRQKETTYQ
+667 

>member
-14 SKKKSFKELTIVRDI
+14 SKKKSFKDLTIVRDI
-29 IFWIDFVG
+29 IFWIDPVG

-51 EKEAFPQKLTIKKY
+51 EKEAFPQKLTSKKY

-112 RIQKRYLDSVQEPR
+112 RIQKRFLDSVQEPR

-172 YRIKKFKNFAGELSS
+172 YLIKKFQNFAGELSS
-187 NSSASLL
+187 NTSVSLL

-204 PWEKNDLCFAQIDLD
+204 PWEKNDLCFAQINLD
-219 GDIKKI
+219 GEITKIKK
-225 TKFSNNLINAKKNVS
+225 FSDNLINAKKNVS

-245 WISETL
+245 WISESL

-266 LDVSEI
+266 LDVSKI
-272 ENIGIKKRVE
+272 ENIFIKKRVE
-282 RNLIEYGVPQWVSG
+282 RNFVEYGIPQWVAG
-296 ITFFSGSIKN
+296 ITFFSGDIKD
-306 LFCIAKKDDGLIV
+306 LFCLAKKENNLVV
-319 EQYKDLVLVKEFS
+319 EQYKDLQFVKEFS

-344 GKKVLLK
+344 EKKVVLK
-351 GNGSDFLGIV
+351 GYGSDFLGNLLEIDCKKKVLSNV
-361 FEIDFAKKILSN
+361 FEEINA
-373 FSEPIFVHLIKD
+373 EYIKD
-385 CSKPETFW
+385 CSKPESFW
-393 FNGFEDQSTHSFL
+393 FKGFEDKSTHSFL
-406 YKPLVE
+406 YRPLFE
-412 NFRKPPLLVRAHSG
+412 KFRNPPLFVRAHSG
-426 PTSCFDGSYNS
+426 PTSSFDGSYNS

-473 IVDSYDCKALVL
+473 IVDSYDCKALAL

-490 NQVDSEEVVIFGNS
+490 NQVDSEKVVIFGNS
-504 AGGFTALNCLL
+504 AGGLTALNCLL
-515 YLSFFTAAICKYPV
+515 YGSIFTAAICKYPV
-529 LNLKAMHYNTHRFE
+529 IDLQDMHYNTHRFE

-549 LVGNYAKNHDD
+549 LVGNYAKNYDE
-560 YINRSPINHIN
+560 YINRSPINYIN
-571 KIKKPILLFHGKKDT
+571 NIEKPILLFHGKKDI

-592 TLKIQEILIQNNKY
+592 TLKIQENLIQNNKY

-618 FRNIENKEVVMQKSK
+618 FKNIENKEIVMQKSQ
-633 EFLKNALNKPLKLRK
+633 EFLKNALD
-648 YTQPTKAS
+648 
-656 QKKRVEVKKKR
+656 
-667 GELKKRRQKETTYQ
+667 